1 MLLKKVETEFSKYKD
16 DAKLFADGVVGA
28 RAGLMVVVPV
38 VPVVSVVLV
47 PVVVGGGG
55 GSAGG

>member
-16 DAKLFADGVVGA
+16 DAKLFADGGVGA
-28 RAGLMVVVPV
+28 RAGLMVVVV
-38 VPVVSVVLV
+38 VPVVPVVLV